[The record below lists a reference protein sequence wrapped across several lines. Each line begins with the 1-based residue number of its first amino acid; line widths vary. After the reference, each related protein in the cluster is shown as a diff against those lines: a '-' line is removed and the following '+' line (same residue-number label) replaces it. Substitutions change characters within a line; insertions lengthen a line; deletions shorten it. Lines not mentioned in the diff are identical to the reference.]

1 MLKPLRLQLSNIN
14 RQATNGSKF
23 AILAHGVIK
32 MTIYIN
38 NIYSHSFRQ
47 QM

>member
-1 MLKPLRLQLSNIN
+1 MEQGGTLYNNVETLKLLLLNVN
-14 RQATNGSKF
+14 RQTANGSKF

-38 NIYSHSFRQ
+38 NI
-47 QM
+47 